1 MEPKIDGRTKE
12 GRAMRNAQAESND
25 DLMHGDPM
33 RGNVRGT
40 MRQQVRE
47 ASRSGGSVVIGHNGE
62 QLTRTRKSG
71 IDPFDFPKSMV
82 PQGWEYQWCA
92 VSSYGNAEIMRTQNI
107 EFYQNGWRPVPA
119 ERHDGFF
126 LPKGQK
132 GEIVVRGQMLME
144 RPSELCQEAR
154 AEDYRIARQQMLD
167 RDQSLMGGKAN
178 VRNALPDG
186 FAMDNRYRGTGGDL
200 RMSIDRALDVPA
212 PAHQLAEPGE

>member
-1 MEPKIDGRTKE
+1 M
-12 GRAMRNAQAESND
+12 
-25 DLMHGDPM
+25 
-33 RGNVRGT
+33 
-40 MRQQVRE
+40 
-47 ASRSGGSVVIGHNGE
+47 
-62 QLTRTRKSG
+62 
-71 IDPFDFPKSMV
+71 
-82 PQGWEYQWCA
+82 
-92 VSSYGNAEIMRTQNI
+92 
-107 EFYQNGWRPVPA
+107 
-119 ERHDGFF
+119 
-126 LPKGQK
+126 
-132 GEIVVRGQMLME
+132 VRGQMLME